1 MPFDLQGHRGARGL
15 LPENTLP
22 GFRKAL
28 ELGVVTLEMDVVV
41 SKDREVV
48 VSHDPWMSGT
58 VCSLPSGAP
67 VPVEDERDYRIYG
80 MSYSEVKQFDCGRR
94 RHPAFP
100 RQQPQAAVKPLLR
113 DVIRHAEMHAAS
125 LQRPQPF
132 YNIETKSDPA
142 WEGTFHPDPE
152 RFTRLVFDVLAEQDV
167 LERSILQSFDGRTL
181 QVGRTLSDRWRLSLL
196 TTDGLDLDVHVEMLG
211 FVPDIYSPDYHFVDA
226 AIVGEAHDHGM
237 AVLPWTVNTMEE
249 MQHLQSLGVDGV
261 ITDYPDVGRS
271 LMNADPE
278 A

>member
-41 SKDREVV
+41 SKDHHVV

-58 VCSLPSGAP
+58 VCSLPTGAP
-67 VPVEDERDYRIYG
+67 VPIQNERDYRIYD
-80 MSYSEVKQFDCGRR
+80 MLYEEVRQFDCGRR

-113 DVIRHAEMHAAS
+113 DVIQDAEGYADD
-125 LQRPQPF
+125 LQRPKPF
-132 YNIETKSDPA
+132 YNIETKSEPA
-142 WEGTFHPDPE
+142 WEDTFHPEPE

-167 LERSILQSFDGRTL
+167 LGRSILQSFDGRTL

-196 TTDGLDLDVHVEMLG
+196 TTDGLDLGMHVDMLG

-226 AIVGEAHDHGM
+226 AIIDEAHDRGM
-237 AVLPWTVNTMEE
+237 TVLPWTVNTLEE
-249 MQHLQSLGVDGV
+249 MQHLKSLGVDGV

-271 LMNADPE
+271 LMDPAPE
-278 A
+278 G

>member
-41 SKDREVV
+41 SKDHHVV

-58 VCSLPSGAP
+58 VCSLPTGAP
-67 VPVEDERDYRIYG
+67 VPIQNERDYRIYD
-80 MSYSEVKQFDCGRR
+80 MLYEEVRQFDCGRR

-113 DVIRHAEMHAAS
+113 DVIQDAEGYADD
-125 LQRPQPF
+125 LQRPKPF
-132 YNIETKSDPA
+132 YNIETKSERA
-142 WEGTFHPDPE
+142 WEDTFHPEPE

-167 LERSILQSFDGRTL
+167 LGRSILQSFDGRTL

-196 TTDGLDLDVHVEMLG
+196 TTDGLDLGMHVDMLG

-226 AIVGEAHDHGM
+226 AIIDEAHDRGM
-237 AVLPWTVNTMEE
+237 TVLPWTVNTLEE
-249 MQHLQSLGVDGV
+249 MQHLKSLGVDGV

-271 LMNADPE
+271 LMDPAPE
-278 A
+278 G